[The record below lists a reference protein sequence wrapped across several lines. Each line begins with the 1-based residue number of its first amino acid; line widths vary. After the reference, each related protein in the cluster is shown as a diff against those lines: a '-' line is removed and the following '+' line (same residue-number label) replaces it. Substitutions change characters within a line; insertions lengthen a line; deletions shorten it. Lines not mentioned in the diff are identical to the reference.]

1 MKLDEILNEL
11 AEAIKLPDTKEEAI
25 AYIKKEPNCLA
36 FVEDMAFRQVVINIL
51 VAANIIS
58 EEDFNDSVSHFKALF
73 LDKFADEL
81 LEKITYYLF
90 EFGYKTNTKYV
101 MSFSYEKYKEMYLD
115 PVANAKIK
123 AAKAD
128 LKYND
133 DQDCDDDED
142 DFDDWLG
149 NDKKIY
155 QA

>member
-11 AEAIKLPDTKEEAI
+11 AEAIKLPETKEEAI

-58 EEDFNDSVSHFKALF
+58 EKDFNESVSHFKALF

-81 LEKITYYLF
+81 LE
-90 EFGYKTNTKYV
+90 
-101 MSFSYEKYKEMYLD
+101 
-115 PVANAKIK
+115 KIK

-149 NDKKIY
+149 NGKKIY

>member
-1 MKLDEILNEL
+1 MKLDKILNEL
-11 AEAIKLPDTKEEAI
+11 AEAIKLPETKEEAI
-25 AYIKKEPNCLA
+25 AYIKKEPSCLA
-36 FVEDMAFRQVVINIL
+36 FVEDMAFRQVIINIL

-58 EEDFNDSVSHFKALF
+58 EKDFNESVSHFKALF

-81 LEKITYYLF
+81 LEKI
-90 EFGYKTNTKYV
+90 
-101 MSFSYEKYKEMYLD
+101 
-115 PVANAKIK
+115 K

-128 LKYND
+128 LQYND

-142 DFDDWLG
+142 DFDDWLS

>member
-11 AEAIKLPDTKEEAI
+11 AEAIKLPETKEEAI
-25 AYIKKEPNCLA
+25 AYIKKDPSCLA
-36 FVEDMAFRQVVINIL
+36 FIEDMAFRQVIINVL

-58 EEDFNDSVSHFKALF
+58 EKDFNDSVTHFKALF

-81 LEKITYYLF
+81 LER
-90 EFGYKTNTKYV
+90 
-101 MSFSYEKYKEMYLD
+101 
-115 PVANAKIK
+115 IK

-142 DFDDWLG
+142 DFDDWLDNG
-149 NDKKIY
+149 KKIY

>member
-11 AEAIKLPDTKEEAI
+11 AEAIKLPETKEEAI
-25 AYIKKEPNCLA
+25 DYIKKEPSCLA

-81 LEKITYYLF
+81 LEKI
-90 EFGYKTNTKYV
+90 
-101 MSFSYEKYKEMYLD
+101 
-115 PVANAKIK
+115 K
-123 AAKAD
+123 AAKTD
-128 LKYND
+128 LMYND
-133 DQDCDDDED
+133 DQDCDDNED
-142 DFDDWLG
+142 DFDDWLSD
-149 NDKKIY
+149 NKKIY

>member
-1 MKLDEILNEL
+1 MKLDEILNKL
-11 AEAIKLPDTKEEAI
+11 TEAIKLPETKEEAI
-25 AYIKKEPNCLA
+25 DYIKKEPSCLA

-81 LEKITYYLF
+81 LEKI
-90 EFGYKTNTKYV
+90 
-101 MSFSYEKYKEMYLD
+101 KE
-115 PVANAKIK
+115 
-123 AAKAD
+123 AKAD
-128 LKYND
+128 LKYDD
-133 DQDCDDDED
+133 DQDCADDED

-149 NDKKIY
+149 NNKKIY

>member
-1 MKLDEILNEL
+1 MQLDEILNEL
-11 AEAIKLPDTKEEAI
+11 AEAIKLPETKEEAI

-58 EEDFNDSVSHFKALF
+58 EKDFNESVSHFKALF

-81 LEKITYYLF
+81 LEKI
-90 EFGYKTNTKYV
+90 
-101 MSFSYEKYKEMYLD
+101 KE
-115 PVANAKIK
+115 
-123 AAKAD
+123 AKAD
-128 LKYND
+128 LKYDD
-133 DQDCDDDED
+133 DQDCADDED

-149 NDKKIY
+149 NNKKIY

>member
-11 AEAIKLPDTKEEAI
+11 AEAIKLPETKEEVI
-25 AYIKKEPNCLA
+25 DYIKKEPSCLA

-81 LEKITYYLF
+81 LEKI
-90 EFGYKTNTKYV
+90 
-101 MSFSYEKYKEMYLD
+101 
-115 PVANAKIK
+115 K
-123 AAKAD
+123 AARAD
-128 LKYND
+128 LKYD
-133 DQDCDDDED
+133 DNQDCDDDED

-149 NDKKIY
+149 NSKKIY

>member
-1 MKLDEILNEL
+1 MKLDKILNEL
-11 AEAIKLPDTKEEAI
+11 AEAIKLPETKEEAI
-25 AYIKKEPNCLA
+25 AYIQKDPSCLA
-36 FVEDMAFRQVVINIL
+36 FIEDMAFRQVIINVL

-58 EEDFNDSVSHFKALF
+58 EKDFSESVSHFKALF

-81 LEKITYYLF
+81 LEKI
-90 EFGYKTNTKYV
+90 
-101 MSFSYEKYKEMYLD
+101 
-115 PVANAKIK
+115 K

-128 LKYND
+128 LQYDD

-149 NDKKIY
+149 SGKKIY

>member
-11 AEAIKLPDTKEEAI
+11 AEAIKLPETKEEAI
-25 AYIKKEPNCLA
+25 AYIKKEPNCSA
-36 FVEDMAFRQVVINIL
+36 FVEEMAFRQVVINIL

-58 EEDFNDSVSHFKALF
+58 EKDFNESVSHFKALF

-81 LEKITYYLF
+81 LEKI
-90 EFGYKTNTKYV
+90 
-101 MSFSYEKYKEMYLD
+101 KE
-115 PVANAKIK
+115 AR
-123 AAKAD
+123 AD

-142 DFDDWLG
+142 DFDGWPG
-149 NDKKIY
+149 SDKKIY

>member
-1 MKLDEILNEL
+1 MSILYNINMKLDEILDEL
-11 AEAIKLPDTKEEAI
+11 AEAIKLPETKEEAI
-25 AYIKKEPNCLA
+25 NYIKKEPSCLA

-81 LEKITYYLF
+81 LER
-90 EFGYKTNTKYV
+90 
-101 MSFSYEKYKEMYLD
+101 
-115 PVANAKIK
+115 IK
-123 AAKAD
+123 AAETD

-142 DFDDWLG
+142 DFDDWLDDG
-149 NDKKIY
+149 KKIY

>member
-1 MKLDEILNEL
+1 MKLDEILDEL
-11 AEAIKLPDTKEEAI
+11 AEVIKLPKTKEEAI
-25 AYIKKEPNCLA
+25 DYIKKDHSCLA

-81 LEKITYYLF
+81 LEKI
-90 EFGYKTNTKYV
+90 
-101 MSFSYEKYKEMYLD
+101 
-115 PVANAKIK
+115 K

-142 DFDDWLG
+142 DFDDWLS
-149 NDKKIY
+149 NSKKIY